1 MTHGGS
7 GRGAGRKPT
16 PIDEKRLMTLRK
28 EGLSMRAIA
37 ERFGVTTMVIR
48 CALDRIK
55 RNDTAS
61 F

>member
-1 MTHGGS
+1 MNTHGGP
-7 GRGAGRKPT
+7 GRGGGRKPT
-16 PIDEKRLMTLRK
+16 PVDDRRLLALRK

-55 RNDTAS
+55 RNEQH
-61 F
+61 